1 VIDGFNRFLLLV
13 IGLLLAA
20 AGTVGLLANRGVI
33 DDDLDSPATIYDDAR
48 REVVADPDLW
58 YAVVLGVSG
67 LVFLLALLWLGRQ
80 FASRPGGP
88 HLSTVLLDAG
98 RRGRT
103 TLEPV
108 GVAKAMAHDLE
119 TVEGVR
125 KASVRIRS
133 LGPTPDTRVR
143 LTVDRRADPDALLDR
158 VEPALRRGAQT
169 LDVEDL
175 DAQIR
180 IDFAGR
186 DESRVV

>member
-1 VIDGFNRFLLLV
+1 MIDGLNRVLLLI
-13 IGLLLAA
+13 IGLVLAA
-20 AGTVGLLANRGVI
+20 AGALGLAAGQGAF
-33 DDDLDSPATIYDDAR
+33 DDLDSPSTVYDDAR
-48 REVVADPDLW
+48 GEVIADPDLW
-58 YAVVLGVSG
+58 YAVVLGASG
-67 LVFLLALLWLGRQ
+67 LVLVLALLWLFRQ

-88 HLSTVLLDAG
+88 HLSTVLLDAS

-108 GVAKAMAHDLE
+108 GVAKAMADDLE
-119 TVEGVR
+119 TVDGVR
-125 KASVRIRS
+125 KASVRLRS
-133 LGPTPDTRVR
+133 LGAAPETRVR
-143 LTVDRRADPDALLDR
+143 LTVDRMVDPDLLLEH
-158 VEPALRRGAQT
+158 VEPVLRRGAQT